1 MTKGNQAVA
10 GELNK
15 AMEIITAT
23 NPFLTA
29 ELNRKYFT
37 GEDGLVLSELGK
49 GVHQPEG
56 DRQGRRNAGTG
67 TASVP
72 GKKRGDQGISIEVLK
87 YIEEQTGL
95 SYEIV
100 PFHNWEEYSRA
111 MEDGAV
117 DLVVGIAGDYEV
129 TGAESCALTL
139 SYLSVPL
146 R

>member
-1 MTKGNQAVA
+1 M
-10 GELNK
+10 
-15 AMEIITAT
+15 
-23 NPFLTA
+23 
-29 ELNRKYFT
+29 
-37 GEDGLVLSELGK
+37 
-49 GVHQPEG
+49 
-56 DRQGRRNAGTG
+56 
-67 TASVP
+67 
-72 GKKRGDQGISIEVLK
+72 LK

-146 R
+146 QLIMKMCIRDRS